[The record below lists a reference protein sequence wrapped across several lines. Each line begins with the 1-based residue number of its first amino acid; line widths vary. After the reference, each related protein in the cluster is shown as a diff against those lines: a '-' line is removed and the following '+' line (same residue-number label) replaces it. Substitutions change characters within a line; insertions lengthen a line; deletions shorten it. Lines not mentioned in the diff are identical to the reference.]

1 LERKVSKSGETGK
14 VKWGIATKRMAWP
27 QNVEVKN
34 GVEWWSPLPIKTEE
48 PKNADALAVNL
59 IQLSVV
65 DRVQSGCSE

>member
-1 LERKVSKSGETGK
+1 MGELQPK
-14 VKWGIATKRMAWP
+14 ELAWP
-27 QNVEVKN
+27 QYVELKN